1 MMRFKKILMMRVFL
15 MLMLLLASI
24 NIFASN
30 KTKAT
35 ADTFCITNHDI
46 HRLLSEDYINK
57 NGDIKQKYFAELKN
71 GIINEDIPKKAH
83 ISKSDHTYVG
93 DANQNNITV
102 GLYLIV
108 KKGQSRIVRDVNGKK
123 TCNIIPSSSLHATNS
138 FAALPQNNEVTCVQR
153 ILKVKDGDTFD
164 YLDCNGSI
172 HTVRMAGIDTPEKG
186 QPFANKA
193 KEKLSTLLKSGKI
206 TMLRTGSGNHHRLA
220 MEVFVDG
227 IDINL
232 ELVKCGLAWR
242 EPHFDKSGKYIRAEA
257 EAKKAKLGLW
267 SDPTSIAPWEYRASK
282 KK

>member
-1 MMRFKKILMMRVFL
+1 MDRIKRILMTL
-15 MLMLLLASI
+15 ITLIASI
-24 NIFASN
+24 NIFAAN
-30 KTKAT
+30 NAKAI

-46 HRLLSEDYINK
+46 QRLLSEDYVNK
-57 NGDIKQKYFAELKN
+57 NGNLKQKYYAELKN
-71 GIINEDIPKKAH
+71 GVTRKDIPKKAH
-83 ISKSDHTYVG
+83 ISKSDYTYVG
-93 DANQNNITV
+93 DANKSNITV

-108 KKGQSRIVRDVNGKK
+108 KKGQSRIVRGVNGKK
-123 TCNIIPSSSLHATNS
+123 TCKFLPTQNMHTSNS
-138 FAALPQNNEVTCVQR
+138 FAALPQNNDVTCVQQ

-164 YLDCNGSI
+164 YLDCNGEI

-227 IDINL
+227 IDVNL

-242 EPHFDKSGKYIRAEA
+242 EPRFDKSGKYIQAEA
-257 EAKKAKLGLW
+257 EAKRAKIGLW
-267 SDPTSIAPWEYRASK
+267 SDPTSVAPWEYRASK

>member
-1 MMRFKKILMMRVFL
+1 MDRFKRILTTL
-15 MLMLLLASI
+15 ILLLASI
-24 NIFASN
+24 NIIAST
-30 KTKAT
+30 KTKSI

-46 HRLLSEDYINK
+46 QRLMSEDYINK
-57 NGDIKQKYFAELKN
+57 NGDVKQKYFAELKN
-71 GIINEDIPKKAH
+71 GVLNKDIPKKAY

-93 DANQNNITV
+93 DANKNNITV

-108 KKGQSRIVRDVNGKK
+108 KKGQSRIARDVDGKK
-123 TCNIIPSSSLHATNS
+123 TCKIITSSSLHTTIS
-138 FAALPQNNEVTCVQR
+138 FAALPKNNDVTCVQR

-164 YLDCNGSI
+164 YLDCNGDI

-186 QPFANKA
+186 QPFGNKA
-193 KEKLSTLLKSGKI
+193 KEKLASLLKSGKI

-220 MEVFVDG
+220 MEVYVDG
-227 IDINL
+227 IDVNL

-242 EPHFDKSGKYIRAEA
+242 EPRFDKSGKYIQAEA

-267 SDPTSIAPWEYRASK
+267 SDPTSIAPWEFRANK

>member
-1 MMRFKKILMMRVFL
+1 MDRIKRIIMTLITLI
-15 MLMLLLASI
+15 ASI
-24 NIFASN
+24 NIFAAN
-30 KTKAT
+30 NAKAI

-46 HRLLSEDYINK
+46 QRLLSEDYVNK
-57 NGDIKQKYFAELKN
+57 NGDLKQKYYAELKN
-71 GIINEDIPKKAH
+71 GVTSKDIPKKAH
-83 ISKSDHTYVG
+83 ISKSDYTYVG
-93 DANQNNITV
+93 DANKSDITV

-108 KKGQSRIVRDVNGKK
+108 KKGQSRIVRGVNGKK
-123 TCNIIPSSSLHATNS
+123 TCKFLPTPNIHTSNS
-138 FAALPQNNEVTCVQR
+138 FAALPHNNDVTCVQQ

-164 YLDCNGSI
+164 YLDCNGEI

-227 IDINL
+227 IDVNL

-242 EPHFDKSGKYIRAEA
+242 EPRFDKSGKYIQAEA
-257 EAKKAKLGLW
+257 EAKRAKIGLW

>member
-1 MMRFKKILMMRVFL
+1 MDKSIRILTTL
-15 MLMLLLASI
+15 ISI
-24 NIFASN
+24 ITSFNIFAVN
-30 KTKAT
+30 NVQAI

-46 HRLLSEDYINK
+46 NRLFSEDYINK
-57 NGDIKQKYFAELKN
+57 NGDIKQKYYAELKS
-71 GIINEDIPKKAH
+71 GVINKNIPKKAH

-93 DANQNNITV
+93 DANKNNINV

-108 KKGQSRIVRDVNGKK
+108 KKGQSRIVRDLDGKK
-123 TCNIIPSSSLHATNS
+123 VCKTLPSTNN
-138 FAALPQNNEVTCVQR
+138 FAALPQNNDITCVQR

-164 YLDCNGSI
+164 YIDCNGDK
-172 HTVRMAGIDTPEKG
+172 HTVRMSGIDTPEKG

-193 KEKLSTLLKSGKI
+193 KEKLTSLLHSGKI
-206 TMLRTGSGNHHRLA
+206 TLLRTGSGNHKRLA

-227 IDINL
+227 VDVNL

-242 EPHFDKSGKYIRAEA
+242 EPRFDKSGKYIQAEA

-267 SDPTSIAPWEYRASK
+267 SDSKSVAPWEYRASK

>member
-1 MMRFKKILMMRVFL
+1 MKRFSKFL
-15 MLMLLLASI
+15 MTLIALLASI
-24 NIFASN
+24 NIFAAN
-30 KTKAT
+30 NAKAI

-46 HRLLSEDYINK
+46 QRLSSEDYINK
-57 NGDIKQKYFAELKN
+57 NGDVKQKFYAELKS
-71 GIINEDIPKKAH
+71 GVFKKDIPQKAH

-102 GLYLIV
+102 GLFLIV
-108 KKGQSRIVRDVNGKK
+108 KKGQSRIVRDVSGKK
-123 TCNIIPSSSLHATNS
+123 VCKILPSSSLHTTNS
-138 FAALPQNNEVTCVQR
+138 FAALPQNNDITCVQR

-164 YLDCNGSI
+164 YIDCNGNI

-227 IDINL
+227 IDVNL
-232 ELVKCGLAWR
+232 ELVKSGLAWR
-242 EPHFDKSGKYIRAEA
+242 DPRFDKSGKYIQAEA
-257 EAKKAKLGLW
+257 EAKQAKLGLW
-267 SDPTSIAPWEYRASK
+267 SDPTSIAPWEYRANK

>member
-1 MMRFKKILMMRVFL
+1 MNRIKRIFMTLIT
-15 MLMLLLASI
+15 LLASI
-24 NIFASN
+24 NIFAATN
-30 KTKAT
+30 TKAI

-46 HRLLSEDYINK
+46 NRLVSEDYVNK
-57 NGDIKQKYFAELKN
+57 NGDLKQKYYAELKN
-71 GIINEDIPKKAH
+71 GVIHKDIPKKAH
-83 ISKSDHTYVG
+83 ISKSDYTYVG
-93 DANQNNITV
+93 DANKSDVTV

-123 TCNIIPSSSLHATNS
+123 TCKLPATSNIHTSNS
-138 FAALPQNNEVTCVQR
+138 FAAFPQNNDVTCVQK

-164 YLDCNGSI
+164 YLDCNGEI

-193 KEKLSTLLKSGKI
+193 KEKLSTLLHSGKI

-242 EPHFDKSGKYIRAEA
+242 EPRFDKAGKYIQAEA
-257 EAKKAKLGLW
+257 EAKKAKIGLW
-267 SDPTSIAPWEYRASK
+267 SDPHSVAPWEYRASK

>member
-1 MMRFKKILMMRVFL
+1 MYRGKRILITL
-15 MLMLLLASI
+15 ITLIASI
-24 NIFASN
+24 NIFATNIS
-30 KTKAT
+30 KAI

-46 HRLLSEDYINK
+46 NRLLKEDYISK
-57 NGDIKQKYFAELKN
+57 KGDLKQKYYAEIKS
-71 GIINEDIPKKAH
+71 GIINKDIPKKAH
-83 ISKSDHTYVG
+83 ISKSDYTYVG
-93 DANQNNITV
+93 DANKNNISV

-108 KKGQSRIVRDVNGKK
+108 KKGQSRIARDINGKK
-123 TCNIIPSSSLHATNS
+123 GCKILPSSNS
-138 FAALPQNNEVTCVQR
+138 FAALPQNNDVTCVQR

-164 YLDCNGSI
+164 YLDCNGEI

-220 MEVFVDG
+220 MEVFVNGVDV
-227 IDINL
+227 NL

-242 EPHFDKSGKYIRAEA
+242 EPRFDKSGKYIQAET
-257 EAKKAKLGLW
+257 EAKRAKLGLW